1 MVGVEAKENLPI
13 FESEAGNLGV
23 NLQDG
28 EVGSLGVVIAI
39 AIIII
44 LIIGIRRLL
53 TGLGFLTLRQSYN
66 VAYRDASRAEG
77 QKVYVP
83 SNGRIDMKL
92 MIHAFA
98 RATSLTS
105 TWEAAPTLG
114 RVSRQGGIRVSP
126 DP

>member
-23 NLQDG
+23 NVQDG

-66 VAYRDASRAEG
+66 VAYRDASA
-77 QKVYVP
+77 QKAKRYMCP
-83 SNGRIDMKL
+83 RM
-92 MIHAFA
+92 AA
-98 RATSLTS
+98 S
-105 TWEAAPTLG
+105 T
-114 RVSRQGGIRVSP
+114 
-126 DP
+126 